1 MTITFDTYKPEY
13 AAAFKKLN
21 IAWLEEYFYVEPHD
35 EEVLSNP
42 EKYIISS
49 GGHILVALADGEVA
63 GVVALMKLGNGEIE
77 LTKMAVDQSLR
88 GQKIGQ
94 KLIKYCLEYAK
105 NGKID
110 SLILYSNRR
119 LENAI
124 YIYHKFGF
132 VEVPLEDNLPY
143 ERADIKMKLTI
154 N

>member
-1 MTITFDTYKPEY
+1 MKITFDTYKPEY
-13 AAAFKKLN
+13 SADFERLN
-21 IAWLEEYFYVEPHD
+21 IAWLKQYFYVEKHD
-35 EEVLSNP
+35 EEVLSKP
-42 EKYIISS
+42 EKYIIQT
-49 GGHILVALADGEVA
+49 GGHILVALADNQVV
-63 GVVALMKLGNGEIE
+63 GVVALMKTEDGDYE
-77 LTKMAVDQSLR
+77 LTKMAVDKTVR

-94 KLIKYCLEYAK
+94 QLMKYCLEYAK
-105 NGKID
+105 NEKID

-154 N
+154 K